1 MYDKEVIGRRIKEC
15 RVRKGFTQQKL
26 GELTLFSRSKVS
38 NLETGRNYMSVVDA
52 LILCEYLDIRL
63 DTLFDSKKM
72 STADF
77 LLIANDYFTN
87 KKISKKERDETL
99 KSLLNYF

>member
-1 MYDKEVIGRRIKEC
+1 MYDRKVVGKRIQEC
-15 RVRKGFTQQKL
+15 RIRKDLTQQKL

-52 LILCEYLDIRL
+52 LILSKHLDIGL
-63 DTLFDSKKM
+63 DTLFYSKEM

-77 LLIANDYFTN
+77 LSLANDYFTN